1 MATAAKMTKKEL
13 GKIPLVNNNKKEIHS
28 AINPCQKEEK
38 KEGRHHEQVYQRVSR
53 KFKKHLT
60 LFFYAQNLLFSI
72 SRYHLLHLKY
82 AIVSNRKSSRT
93 RPYTKPYPIGT
104 SIL

>member
-38 KEGRHHEQVYQRVSR
+38 KVATMNKSTSAFRANIRNTSLSSSTR
-53 KFKKHLT
+53 KI
-60 LFFYAQNLLFSI
+60 FYFLYRDTIFSI
-72 SRYHLLHLKY
+72 
-82 AIVSNRKSSRT
+82 
-93 RPYTKPYPIGT
+93 
-104 SIL
+104 

>member
-38 KEGRHHEQVYQRVSR
+38 KVATMIKSTSAFRANIRNTSLSSSTR
-53 KFKKHLT
+53 KI
-60 LFFYAQNLLFSI
+60 FYFLYRDTIFSI
-72 SRYHLLHLKY
+72 
-82 AIVSNRKSSRT
+82 
-93 RPYTKPYPIGT
+93 
-104 SIL
+104 